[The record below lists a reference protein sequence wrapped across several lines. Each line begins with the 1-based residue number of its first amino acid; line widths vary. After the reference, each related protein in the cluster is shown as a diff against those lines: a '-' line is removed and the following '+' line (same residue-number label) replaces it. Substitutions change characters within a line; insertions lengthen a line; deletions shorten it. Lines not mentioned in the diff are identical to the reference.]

1 MNGLLLTLLSP
12 VAGALALALLRPLK
26 LAGWLNLA
34 VSAVSFL
41 ASVWLAWNVANDD
54 LVAGAP
60 IHTDDRPILEFS
72 DMDRYMTEDV
82 APNLERLLDHQ
93 REDLGRYF
101 SGTLESG

>member
-1 MNGLLLTLLSP
+1 MLLLGEQD
-12 VAGALALALLRPLK
+12 V
-26 LAGWLNLA
+26 
-34 VSAVSFL
+34 
-41 ASVWLAWNVANDD
+41 DD

-101 SGTLESG
+101 SGTPGEVATLERHLEKYNDLYRDYVERYKRELGRRDR